1 MTGGRRAGV
10 LGSPIAHSLSPVM
23 HRAAYAHLGV
33 DWAYERYE
41 CDEPGLEPFLAGLDD
56 TWAGLSLT
64 MPLKEEALRLADR
77 VDPVAQAVGG
87 ANTLV
92 HHGDSWVAYNTD
104 VAGIRA
110 ALAREGVREAP
121 SVLLLGS
128 GATARSVIEAV
139 HELGAEAVTFATRSG
154 ARAESVAFAQSRG
167 LATSTC
173 DLDAVRREAAG
184 ASLVVNTMPGRAAD
198 AVAMTIAGVALPPL
212 FEVIYEGWPTALA
225 QVFLAAGAPVA
236 SGLVMLAEQGAE
248 QVRLFTG
255 QGGPELGAVMLA
267 AAQAELARR

>member
-1 MTGGRRAGV
+1 MSAGRRAGV
-10 LGSPIAHSLSPVM
+10 LGSPITHSLSPVM
-23 HRAAYAHLGV
+23 HRAAYAHLGL
-33 DWAYERYE
+33 DWSYERHE
-41 CDEPGLEPFLAGLDD
+41 CHEAGLAPFLAGLDD

-77 VDPVAQAVGG
+77 VDPMAQAVGG

-92 HHGDSWVAYNTD
+92 RQGDSWAAHNTD

-121 SVLLLGS
+121 TVLLLGS

-139 HELGAEAVTFATRSG
+139 RDLGAEVVTFATRSG
-154 ARAESVAFAQSRG
+154 ARAESVAFARSLG
-167 LATSTC
+167 LMTRECS
-173 DLDAVRREAAG
+173 LDAVRREVAD

-198 AVAMTIAGVALPPL
+198 VVAPTLAGAALPPL

-267 AAQAELARR
+267 AAQAQLARR